1 MYKHVVIINGSAGV
15 GKDTFVAICNSFCK
29 VMNYSSIDEIKR
41 LAKLIGWDGNKDEK
55 GRKLLSDLKVA
66 MSDYCDLP
74 FQSMKNKYEEFIKSD
89 ADILFLH
96 IREPEEIARAVNEFN
111 AITLLIK
118 NKNVKQ
124 ITSNMADANV
134 YDLNY
139 DAVVDNSRTLNDLK
153 DIAKWFIGLLEK
165 EVKRW

>member
-1 MYKHVVIINGSAGV
+1 MKKHVVIINGSAGV

-29 VMNYSSIDEIKR
+29 VMNFSSIDEIKK

-74 FQSMKNKYEEFIKSD
+74 FQSMKNKYNEFIKSD

-96 IREPEEIARAVNEFN
+96 IREPEEIAKAANEFN
-111 AITLLIK
+111 AITLVIK

-124 ITSNMADANV
+124 IVSNMADANV
-134 YDLNY
+134 YDFNY
-139 DAVVDNSRTLNDLK
+139 DVVIYNSRTLNDLK
-153 DIAKWFIGLLEK
+153 NTAKWFIDIL
-165 EVKRW
+165 KRD

>member
-1 MYKHVVIINGSAGV
+1 MCKHVVIINGSAGV
-15 GKDTFVAICNSFCK
+15 GKDTFVAMCNSFCK

-66 MSDYCDLP
+66 MSEYCDLP
-74 FQSMKNKYEEFIKSD
+74 FQSMKNKYEEFVKSD
-89 ADILFLH
+89 ASILFLH
-96 IREPEEIARAVNEFN
+96 IREPEEIVKAANEFN

-153 DIAKWFIGLLEK
+153 NTAKWFVGVLEK
-165 EVKRW
+165 EVVNE

>member
-1 MYKHVVIINGSAGV
+1 MKKHVVIINGSAGV

-29 VMNYSSIDEIKR
+29 VMNFSSIDEIKK

-74 FQSMKNKYEEFIKSD
+74 FQSMKNKYNEFIKSD

-96 IREPEEIARAVNEFN
+96 IREPEEIAKAANEFN

-124 ITSNMADANV
+124 ITSNIADANV
-134 YDLNY
+134 YDLKY
-139 DAVVDNSRTLNDLK
+139 DVVIDNSRTLNDLK
-153 DIAKWFIGLLEK
+153 NTSKWFIEILK
-165 EVKRW
+165 KD

>member
-15 GKDTFVAICNSFCK
+15 GKDTFVDICNSFCK

-66 MSDYCDLP
+66 MSEYCDLP

-96 IREPEEIARAVNEFN
+96 IREPEEIARAANEFN

-139 DAVVDNSRTLNDLK
+139 DAVIDNSRTLDDLK
-153 DIAKWFIGLLEK
+153 NIAKWFIGILEK
-165 EVKRW
+165 EVVNK

>member
-15 GKDTFVAICNSFCK
+15 GKDTFVAMCNSFCK

-41 LAKLIGWDGNKDEK
+41 LAKLIGWDGNKDER

-89 ADILFLH
+89 ASILFLH
-96 IREPEEIARAVNEFN
+96 IREPEEIVKAANEFN

-118 NKNVKQ
+118 NKNVK
-124 ITSNMADANV
+124 
-134 YDLNY
+134 
-139 DAVVDNSRTLNDLK
+139 
-153 DIAKWFIGLLEK
+153 
-165 EVKRW
+165 